1 MNEGIIFK
9 KSGGGDITFGPPKV
23 CFGGPKVISPPP
35 PDFFK
40 NNPFIHSIE
49 LCL

>member
-9 KSGGGDITFGPPKV
+9 KSGGGGDITFGPPKV

-35 PDFFK
+35 DFLK
-40 NNPFIHSIE
+40 IIPSFI
-49 LCL
+49 L